1 MELEIQKD
9 AWPVRGRF
17 VIARG
22 ARTEAHTLTAVLRVG
37 GTLGRGECT
46 PYARYG
52 ETLESVEAAIR
63 NAFAQLGPFDGARAR
78 LQSLLPPGA
87 ARNALDCALWDLEA
101 KRTGTPVHILA
112 GLERSEPAVTAF
124 TLSVDTPEAMAEAA
138 RSATGH
144 PLLKLKL
151 AGDGDIARVRAVR
164 AARPD
169 ARLIA
174 DANEAWDPADLAERL
189 AALAALGVEMVEQP
203 LPAEADGT
211 LDGLASPV
219 PLGADE
225 SAHASADLPRLKG
238 RYACINVKL
247 DKAGGLTEAL
257 RMTQE
262 AKAMGFSVMLG
273 CMLASSLAMAPA
285 TLLIPYADYVDL
297 DGPLLLAQD
306 REPGLRFDGAEVHP
320 SEPALWG

>member
-22 ARTEAHTLTAVLRVG
+22 ARTEAHTLTAVLRAG
-37 GTLGRGECT
+37 ETLGRGECT

-124 TLSVDTPEAMAEAA
+124 TLSVDTPEAMAEAVSTTGLVPEVVHWFVAELQKVDAVDDDATTGASGVAVA
-138 RSATGH
+138 R
-144 PLLKLKL
+144 K
-151 AGDGDIARVRAVR
+151 
-164 AARPD
+164 
-169 ARLIA
+169 
-174 DANEAWDPADLAERL
+174 EE
-189 AALAALGVEMVEQP
+189 
-203 LPAEADGT
+203 
-211 LDGLASPV
+211 
-219 PLGADE
+219 
-225 SAHASADLPRLKG
+225 
-238 RYACINVKL
+238 
-247 DKAGGLTEAL
+247 
-257 RMTQE
+257 
-262 AKAMGFSVMLG
+262 
-273 CMLASSLAMAPA
+273 
-285 TLLIPYADYVDL
+285 
-297 DGPLLLAQD
+297 
-306 REPGLRFDGAEVHP
+306 
-320 SEPALWG
+320 